1 MNDVALEFQRY
12 GRNKNTLVNK
22 TYLENGEYRRKFDQ
36 ISDNIAVNRS
46 LYLKSKEALQH
57 RSGTAYEDMFWID
70 EKTGTVILEMTDSHV
85 ERAILY
91 TDRIQKIVKSN
102 NNIITLHTHPSSMP
116 PSISD
121 FNSCFRNNYNRG
133 IIACHNGK
141 IFVYNSD
148 ENVNETLYYM
158 YIASY
163 LNEGADEF
171 SAQMKTI
178 ERLKQNYQID
188 FWEAK

>member
-1 MNDVALEFQRY
+1 MALEFQRY

-22 TYLENGEYRRKFDQ
+22 TYLESGEYRRKFDQ

-102 NNIITLHTHPSSMP
+102 NNIITIQAVCRQVYLTSTHVLE
-116 PSISD
+116 
-121 FNSCFRNNYNRG
+121 
-133 IIACHNGK
+133 II
-141 IFVYNSD
+141 IIV
-148 ENVNETLYYM
+148 EL
-158 YIASY
+158 
-163 LNEGADEF
+163 
-171 SAQMKTI
+171 
-178 ERLKQNYQID
+178 
-188 FWEAK
+188 